1 MSRGDLAFE
10 ELMRYA
16 LIGDRNTEQLERVAP
31 ALFAGLPKSHML
43 PAAICAW
50 APRRRAEWWA
60 LKAGKLDGGLARSL
74 VLRRKLLKSSGVVLG
89 AWSQGPGLIAGAFP
103 PNSII
108 GRYCSIG
115 PGVMVANE
123 NHPLDQYSTSGWFY
137 DPICRLVAERA
148 LPPRPILAIG
158 HDVWIGASVCITPRV
173 RRIGHGAV
181 IGAGSVVTRD
191 VPPLAIVAGNPAR
204 LLRYR
209 FEGATAQS
217 WLASRWWR
225 LEPAKALA
233 SFPSMSHEV
242 NPAPQPVRWP
252 DALEASERAF
262 DALVTA

>member
-1 MSRGDLAFE
+1 MQRAPE
-10 ELMRYA
+10 AVAY
-16 LIGDRNTEQLERVAP
+16 GDRDDECLRLVAP
-31 ALFAGLPKSHML
+31 ALFAGLPKSRLL
-43 PAAICAW
+43 PAMICKL

-60 LKAGKLDGGLARSL
+60 FKAAKLDGGLARSL
-74 VLRRKLLKSSGVVLG
+74 IVRHKLLESSGVVLG
-89 AWSQGPGLIAGAFP
+89 AWSHGPGLNGSGLTRGAFP

-115 PGVMVANE
+115 PGLMIANE
-123 NHPLDQYSTSGWFY
+123 NHPLDQRSTSGWFY
-137 DPICRLVAERA
+137 DPILGLVRQRA

-181 IGAGSVVTRD
+181 IGAGSVMTRD

-209 FEGATAQS
+209 FEGAEAQS

-233 SFPSMSHEV
+233 SFRSMSAEAKRTPQ
-242 NPAPQPVRWP
+242 PAPWP
-252 DALEASERAF
+252 EALDASESAF
-262 DALVTA
+262 DALLLI

>member
-1 MSRGDLAFE
+1 MQRAPEDA
-10 ELMRYA
+10 A
-16 LIGDRNTEQLERVAP
+16 HGDRDDEQLRLVAP
-31 ALFAGLPKSHML
+31 ALFEGLPKSGML
-43 PAAICAW
+43 PATICNW

-60 LKAGKLDGGLARSL
+60 FKAAKLDGGLARSL
-74 VLRRKLLKSSGVVLG
+74 VVRRKLLESSGVVLG
-89 AWSQGPGLIAGAFP
+89 AWSQGPGLTQGAFP

-123 NHPLDQYSTSGWFY
+123 NHPLDQRSTSGWFY
-137 DPICRLVAERA
+137 DPICGLARQRV

-191 VPPLAIVAGNPAR
+191 VPPFAIVAGNPAR

-209 FEGATAQS
+209 FEGAEAQS

-233 SFPSMSHEV
+233 SFSSMSDEAKC
-242 NPAPQPVRWP
+242 APESARWP
-252 DALEASERAF
+252 EALEASERAF
-262 DALVTA
+262 DALLLV

>member
-1 MSRGDLAFE
+1 MQRAPE
-10 ELMRYA
+10 AVAY
-16 LIGDRNTEQLERVAP
+16 GDRDDECLRLVAP
-31 ALFAGLPKSHML
+31 ALFAGLPKSRLL
-43 PAAICAW
+43 PAMICKL

-60 LKAGKLDGGLARSL
+60 FKAAKLDGGLARSL
-74 VLRRKLLKSSGVVLG
+74 IVRHKLLESSGVVLG
-89 AWSQGPGLIAGAFP
+89 AWSHGPGLNGSGLTRDAFP

-115 PGVMVANE
+115 PGLMVANE
-123 NHPLDQYSTSGWFY
+123 NHPLDQRSTSGWFY
-137 DPICRLVAERA
+137 DPILGLVRQRA

-209 FEGATAQS
+209 FEGAEAQS

-233 SFPSMSHEV
+233 SFRSMSAEAKRTPQ
-242 NPAPQPVRWP
+242 PAPWP
-252 DALEASERAF
+252 EALDASESAF
-262 DALVTA
+262 DALLLI